1 MQKEQISYAELAKRV
16 GDCVLFNNHN
26 AHNEQWYETIYMQ
39 PLLVDALTSEDDET
53 RAYMQE
59 AIDRSTDE
67 AEKAKLIEELQE
79 WDEQGERAS
88 VLDAE
93 IYQTYHITRSGAEY
107 LLNHTSEM
115 VSYDESL
122 DAYLW
127 HIQHWG
133 TSWTHVHTTFYDYL
147 DEKDHQYLDIEKVSY
162 AY

>member
-1 MQKEQISYAELAKRV
+1 MKTEQISYSELARRV

-39 PLLVDALTSEDDET
+39 PLLEKALDDENNEL
-53 RAYMQE
+53 ME
-59 AIDRSTDE
+59 GLTDE
-67 AEKAKLIEELQE
+67 EKDAYEPKT
-79 WDEQGERAS
+79 
-88 VLDAE
+88 VLDTD

-107 LLNHTSEM
+107 LLNHTSQI

-127 HIQHWG
+127 HITHYG
-133 TSWTHVHTTFYDYL
+133 TSWSGVHTTFYDFS
-147 DEKDHQYLDIEKVSY
+147 DESDHEYIDIQKCPY